1 MGRVYP
7 ETNFEDSPEI
17 WNPIAVIDWVDEYLE
32 NRMILAQYFVKNLTI
47 I

>member
-32 NRMILAQYFVKNLTI
+32 NRMILAIFRKI